1 MKIMWAREAGASAE
15 RQLSET
21 NRADERKLIIDVYQK
36 HGTAMEVRAAIEA
49 DCIAEKERLALAAQL
64 AATAA
69 KLSGQ
74 SQSPQAMPRG
84 PSDAEMKAAE
94 SQRMEEQDTRNA
106 NMKEARCGNYETQIE
121 NIRKSQRA
129 GASARG
135 MESLNQQR
143 RDVEKTKRDAGC

>member
-1 MKIMWAREAGASAE
+1 MKIMWAREAGATAE

-21 NRADERKLIIDVYQK
+21 NRPDERKLILDVYQK
-36 HGTAMEVRAAIEA
+36 NGTAREVRAAIEA
-49 DCIAEKERLALAAQL
+49 DCIAEKERLALAAEL

-74 SQSPQAMPRG
+74 NQPPQAMPRG

-94 SQRMEEQDTRNA
+94 SRRKEEDATRKT
-106 NMKEARCGNYETQIE
+106 NMKKAQCDNYEVRIE
-121 NIRKSQRA
+121 NIRKNQRA
-129 GASARG
+129 GSSAQG

-143 RDVEKTKRDAGC
+143 RDIEKEKHDSGC